1 MTTPA
6 TGPATGEVRL
16 DRPAEHIARFTI
28 DNPPR
33 NALGTAIREHF
44 LADLEALEADVSI
57 RCVIITGTGASFCSG
72 DDLREAATRG
82 ASTQDSL
89 RQFGKLLAKVEAFR
103 CPVIAQVNGHAV
115 GGGLELA
122 LCCDIRIATPNASF
136 TAAGV
141 NVGLMA
147 SVFRLPRL
155 IGIARA
161 RRMLLTGMPTSAA
174 LALDWGLITDL
185 VESEMLAEDTLS
197 LARRIASRAPLSV
210 EAAKRQSGRAF
221 DNTAEE
227 AMAAARA
234 ELEILTK
241 SADHQE
247 GLAAFAA
254 RRDPKFTRS

>member
-1 MTTPA
+1 M
-6 TGPATGEVRL
+6 TGPVSGEVRL

-33 NALGTAIREHF
+33 NALGTALREQF
-44 LADLEALEADVSI
+44 LVQLDALEADTNI
-57 RCVIITGTGASFCSG
+57 RCVIITGTGAAFCSG

-82 ASTQDSL
+82 TGAQDSL

-122 LCCDIRIATPNASF
+122 LCCDIRVASPNATF

-161 RRMLLTGMPTSAA
+161 RRMLLTGLPTDAVRA
-174 LALDWGLITDL
+174 QDWGLITDL
-185 VESEMLAEDTLS
+185 VEAEFLAEETLN

-221 DNTAEE
+221 DHTAEE
-227 AMAAARA
+227 AQAAARS
-234 ELEILTK
+234 ELEILSK
-241 SADHQE
+241 SSDHRE
-247 GLAAFAA
+247 GLAAFAE
-254 RRDPKFTRS
+254 RRDPKFTRN

>member
-1 MTTPA
+1 M
-6 TGPATGEVRL
+6 TGEVRL
-16 DRPAEHIARFTI
+16 ERLGDNVARFTI

-33 NALGTAIREHF
+33 NALGTALRESF
-44 LADLEALEADVSI
+44 LAQLDELEADTNI
-57 RCVIITGTGASFCSG
+57 RCVIITGTGAAFCSG

-82 ASTQDSL
+82 AGAQESL
-89 RQFGKLLAKVEAFR
+89 RQFGKLLARVEAFR
-103 CPVIAQVNGHAV
+103 CPIIAQVNGHAV

-122 LCCDIRIATPNASF
+122 LCCDIRVASPSAAF

-155 IGIARA
+155 IGVARA
-161 RRMLLTGMPTSAA
+161 RRMLLTGLPTDAVRA
-174 LALDWGLITDL
+174 QDWGLITDL
-185 VESEMLAEDTLS
+185 VEAEFLAEETLN

-221 DNTAEE
+221 DYTLDE
-227 AMAAARA
+227 ALAAARG
-234 ELEILTK
+234 ELEILSK
-241 SADHQE
+241 SADHRE
-247 GLAAFAA
+247 GLDAFAE

>member
-1 MTTPA
+1 M
-6 TGPATGEVRL
+6 TGEVRL
-16 DRPAEHIARFTI
+16 ERIGDHIARFTI

-33 NALGTAIREHF
+33 NALNTALREAF
-44 LADLEALEADVSI
+44 VSQLDSLEADTNI
-57 RCVIITGTGASFCSG
+57 RCIIITGTGAAFCSG

-82 ASTQDSL
+82 AGAQDSL
-89 RQFGKLLAKVEAFR
+89 RQFGKLLAKVESFR

-122 LCCDIRIATPNASF
+122 LCCDIRVASPNATF

-155 IGIARA
+155 IGVARA
-161 RRMLLTGMPTSAA
+161 KRMLLTGLPTDAVR
-174 LALDWGLITDL
+174 ALDWGLVTDL
-185 VESEMLAEDTLS
+185 VEAELLAEETLN

-221 DNTAEE
+221 DHTAEE

-234 ELEILTK
+234 ELNILSK
-241 SADHQE
+241 SADHRE
-247 GLAAFAA
+247 GLAAFAD
-254 RRDPKFTRS
+254 RRDPRFTRN

>member
-1 MTTPA
+1 M
-6 TGPATGEVRL
+6 TGEVRL
-16 DRPAEHIARFTI
+16 DRPADNVARFTI

-33 NALGTAIREHF
+33 NALNTALREQF
-44 LADLEALEADVSI
+44 LAQLDQLEADTQI
-57 RCVIITGTGASFCSG
+57 RCVIITGTGAAFCSG

-82 ASTQDSL
+82 TGAQDSL
-89 RQFGKLLAKVEAFR
+89 RQFGKLLSKVESFR

-122 LCCDIRIATPNASF
+122 LCCDIRVASPNATF

-161 RRMLLTGMPTSAA
+161 RRMLLTGLPTDAVRA
-174 LALDWGLITDL
+174 QDWGLITDL
-185 VESEMLAEDTLS
+185 IEAELLAEETLN

-221 DNTAEE
+221 DHTAEE
-227 AMAAARA
+227 AQAAARA
-234 ELEILTK
+234 ELEILSK
-241 SADHQE
+241 SADHRE
-247 GLAAFAA
+247 GLAAFAE
-254 RRDPKFTRS
+254 RRDPQFKRS

>member
-1 MTTPA
+1 M

-16 DRPAEHIARFTI
+16 DRPAEHVARFTI

-33 NALGTAIREHF
+33 NALGTALREQF
-44 LADLEALEADVSI
+44 LAQLDEFESDTSI
-57 RCVIITGTGASFCSG
+57 RCVIITGTGAAFCSG

-82 ASTQDSL
+82 TSAQDSL
-89 RQFGKLLAKVEAFR
+89 RQFGKLLAKVESFR

-122 LCCDIRIATPNASF
+122 LCCDIRVASPNATF

-161 RRMLLTGMPTSAA
+161 RRMLLTGLPTDAVRA
-174 LALDWGLITDL
+174 VDWGLITDL
-185 VESEMLAEDTLS
+185 VEAEFLAEETLN

-221 DNTAEE
+221 DHTAEE
-227 AMAAARA
+227 AQAAARG
-234 ELEILTK
+234 ELEILSK
-241 SADHQE
+241 SVDHRE
-247 GLAAFAA
+247 GLAAFAE